1 MFVSRIS
8 GRAPVGEEFLET
20 QEDIIK
26 IIQLNNSEI
35 TLIGTAHVS
44 QLSVEMVEEKIATG
58 DYDCVAVELCSP
70 RLENITNQAWWKN
83 LDIYQIFKK
92 KKAGL
97 LLINL
102 ALTAYQKRLA
112 ERIGVEAGKEMVRA
126 VELSHEKDLRLEVI
140 DRNISTTLHRLVTEV
155 SFWQKMKIVGGLV
168 IGVFVGEEISEEQ
181 IEDLKRGDMLHAVV
195 SEFGEELPEIKRVL
209 IDERD
214 EYMVG
219 RLAQIS
225 ASHDAPKKILALVG
239 AGHLMGMMASID
251 SPPDAGHLQELD
263 QKPPPSKTGLYVGW
277 GICILILSMF
287 VVGFKQSPELGGQ
300 LVATWILLNGGLSAL
315 GTALALGHPVS
326 IFAAFFAA
334 PLTSLNPTIGAGMV
348 VGLVESYMRKP
359 KVGDFETLR
368 EDITHYSMWWKN
380 RVARLLLIFF
390 FSSFGSMIGT
400 YAAGASIV
408 TQLFG

>member
-1 MFVSRIS
+1 M
-8 GRAPVGEEFLET
+8 ET

-219 RLAQIS
+219 RLAEVS

-251 SPPDAGHLQELD
+251 SPPDAAHLQELD
-263 QKPPPSKTGLYVGW
+263 QKPPPRKTGLYIGW
-277 GICILILSMF
+277 AICVLILSMF

>member
-1 MFVSRIS
+1 MEI
-8 GRAPVGEEFLET
+8 

-26 IIQLNNSEI
+26 TIQLNNSEI

-70 RLENITNQAWWKN
+70 RLENITNRAWWKN
-83 LDIYQIFKK
+83 LDIYQVFKK

-112 ERIGVEAGKEMVRA
+112 ERIGVEAGKEMMRA

-155 SFWQKMKIVGGLV
+155 SFWQKMKIVGGL
-168 IGVFVGEEISEEQ
+168 IAGVFVGEEISEEQ

-219 RLAQIS
+219 RLAEVS
-225 ASHDAPKKILALVG
+225 ASQDAPKKILALVG

-251 SPPDAGHLQELD
+251 SPPDAAHLQELD
-263 QKPPPSKTGLYVGW
+263 QKPPPRKTGLYIGW
-277 GICILILSMF
+277 AICVLILSMF

-300 LVATWILLNGGLSAL
+300 LVTTWILFNGGLSAL

>member
-1 MFVSRIS
+1 M
-8 GRAPVGEEFLET
+8 ET

-44 QLSVEMVEEKIATG
+44 QLSVEMVEGKIATG
-58 DYDCVAVELCSP
+58 DYDCVAVELCLP

>member
-1 MFVSRIS
+1 M
-8 GRAPVGEEFLET
+8 ET

-26 IIQLNNSEI
+26 TIQLNNSEI

-44 QLSVEMVEEKIATG
+44 HLSVEKVEEKIATG

-155 SFWQKMKIVGGLV
+155 SFWQKMKIVGGL
-168 IGVFVGEEISEEQ
+168 IAGVFVGEEISEEQ

-239 AGHLMGMMASID
+239 AGHLIGMMASVD
-251 SPPDAGHLQELD
+251 SPPDAEHLKELD
-263 QKPPPSKTGLYVGW
+263 QQPPPRKTGLYIGW
-277 GICILILSMF
+277 GICVLILSMF

-300 LVATWILLNGGLSAL
+300 LVATWILFNGGLSAL

>member
-1 MFVSRIS
+1 M
-8 GRAPVGEEFLET
+8 ET

-58 DYDCVAVELCSP
+58 DYDCVAVELCAP

-126 VELSHEKDLRLEVI
+126 VELSRENHLRLEVI

-168 IGVFVGEEISEEQ
+168 AGVFVGEEISEEQ

-219 RLAQIS
+219 RLNQIS

-239 AGHLMGMMASID
+239 AGHLMGMMPSMD
-251 SPPDAGHLQELD
+251 LPPDAGHLQELD
-263 QKPPPSKTGLYVGW
+263 QKPPPRKTGLYIGW
-277 GICILILSMF
+277 GICVLILSMF

-326 IFAAFFAA
+326 IFTAFIAA

>member
-1 MFVSRIS
+1 M
-8 GRAPVGEEFLET
+8 ET

-126 VELSHEKDLRLEVI
+126 VELSRENHLRLEVI

-168 IGVFVGEEISEEQ
+168 AGVFVGEEISEEQ

-219 RLAQIS
+219 RLNQIS

-239 AGHLMGMMASID
+239 AGHLMGMMPSMD
-251 SPPDAGHLQELD
+251 LPPDAGHLQELD
-263 QKPPPSKTGLYVGW
+263 QKPPPRKTGLYIGW
-277 GICILILSMF
+277 GICVLILSMF

-326 IFAAFFAA
+326 IFAAFIAA

>member
-1 MFVSRIS
+1 MENQ
-8 GRAPVGEEFLET
+8 EE
-20 QEDIIK
+20 IVK
-26 IIQLNNSEI
+26 VVQLKNSEV
-35 TLIGTAHVS
+35 TLVGTAHVS
-44 QLSVEMVEEKIATG
+44 KLSVEMVEEKIGTG
-58 DYDCVAVELCSP
+58 DYDCIAVELCAP

-83 LDIYQIFKK
+83 LDIYQVFKK

-112 ERIGVEAGKEMVRA
+112 ERIGVEAGKEMIRA
-126 VELSHEKDLRLEVI
+126 VELAREKGIRLEVI

-155 SFWQKMKIVGGLV
+155 SFWQKFKIVGGL
-168 IGVFVGEEISEEQ
+168 IAGVFVGEEISEEQ
-181 IEDLKRGDMLHAVV
+181 VEDLKRGDMLHAVV

-219 RLAQIS
+219 RLSQIS
-225 ASHDAPKKILALVG
+225 EALHAPKKILALVG
-239 AGHLMGMMASID
+239 AGHLIGMMPNLK
-251 SPPDAGHLQELD
+251 SPPNAAHLEELD
-263 QKPPPSKTGLYVGW
+263 RKPPPSKLGLYIGW
-277 GICILILSMF
+277 GICVLILSMF

-300 LVATWILLNGGLSAL
+300 LVITWILLNGGLCAL
-315 GTALALGHPVS
+315 GTLIAFGHPVS
-326 IFAAFFAA
+326 IIAAFFAA

-359 KVGDFETLR
+359 KVSDFETLR
-368 EDITHYSMWWKN
+368 DDITHYSMWWKN

-390 FSSFGSMIGT
+390 LSSFGSMIGT
-400 YAAGASIV
+400 YVAGASIV
-408 TQLFG
+408 TQLWG

>member
-1 MFVSRIS
+1 M
-8 GRAPVGEEFLET
+8 ET

-58 DYDCVAVELCSP
+58 DYDCVAVELCAP

-112 ERIGVEAGKEMVRA
+112 ERIGVEAGKEMIRA
-126 VELSHEKDLRLEVI
+126 VELSYEKDLRLEVI

-168 IGVFVGEEISEEQ
+168 IGVFVCEEISEEQ

-219 RLAQIS
+219 RLAEVS

-251 SPPDAGHLQELD
+251 SPPDAAHLQELD
-263 QKPPPSKTGLYVGW
+263 QKPPPRKTGLYIGW
-277 GICILILSMF
+277 AICVLILSMF

>member
-1 MFVSRIS
+1 M
-8 GRAPVGEEFLET
+8 PVGEVFVEN
-20 QEDIIK
+20 QEEIVK
-26 IIQLNNSEI
+26 VIQLNNSEV
-35 TLIGTAHVS
+35 TLVGTAHVS
-44 QLSVEMVEEKIATG
+44 QLSVEMVEEKIGTG
-58 DYDCVAVELCSP
+58 DYDCVAVELCAP
-70 RLENITNQAWWKN
+70 RLENITNHVWWKN
-83 LDIYQIFKK
+83 LDIYQVFKK

-112 ERIGVEAGKEMVRA
+112 ERIGVEAGKEMIRA
-126 VELSHEKDLRLEVI
+126 VQLAHEKKIQLEVI

-155 SFWQKMKIVGGLV
+155 SFWQKFKIVGGL
-168 IGVFVGEEISEEQ
+168 IAGVFVGEEISEEQ
-181 IEDLKRGDMLHAVV
+181 VEDLKRGDMLHAVV

-225 ASHDAPKKILALVG
+225 AAPDAPKKILALVG
-239 AGHLMGMMASID
+239 AGHLIGMMPNME
-251 SPPDAGHLQELD
+251 SPPDATHLEELD
-263 QKPPPSKTGLYVGW
+263 KKPPPSKLGLYIGW
-277 GICILILSMF
+277 GICVLILSMF
-287 VVGFKQSPELGGQ
+287 VVGFNQSPELGGQ
-300 LVATWILLNGGLSAL
+300 LVITWVLLNGGLCAL
-315 GTALALGHPVS
+315 GTLIAFGHPVS
-326 IFAAFFAA
+326 IVAAFFAA

-359 KVGDFETLR
+359 KVSDFETLR

-390 FSSFGSMIGT
+390 LSSFGSMIGT

-408 TQLFG
+408 TQLWG

>member
-1 MFVSRIS
+1 MFVRRIF
-8 GRAPVGEEFLET
+8 GRTPVGEEILET

-126 VELSHEKDLRLEVI
+126 VELSRENHLRLEVI

-168 IGVFVGEEISEEQ
+168 AGVFVGEEISEEQ

-219 RLAQIS
+219 RLNQIS

-239 AGHLMGMMASID
+239 AGHLMGMMPSMD
-251 SPPDAGHLQELD
+251 LPPDAGHLQELD
-263 QKPPPSKTGLYVGW
+263 QKPPPRKTGLYIGW
-277 GICILILSMF
+277 GICVLILSMF

-326 IFAAFFAA
+326 IFAAFIAA

>member
-1 MFVSRIS
+1 M
-8 GRAPVGEEFLET
+8 EN
-20 QEDIIK
+20 QEDIVK
-26 IIQLNNSEI
+26 TIQLNNSEI

-44 QLSVEMVEEKIATG
+44 QLSVEMVEDHITTG
-58 DYDCVAVELCSP
+58 EYDCVAVELCNP
-70 RLENITNQAWWKN
+70 RLENITNQSWWKN
-83 LDIYQIFKK
+83 LDIYQVFKK

-112 ERIGVEAGKEMVRA
+112 ERIGVEAGREMIRA
-126 VELSHEKDLRLEVI
+126 VELTREKGLRLEVI

-155 SFWQKMKIVGGLV
+155 SFWQKLKIVGGL
-168 IGVFVGEEISEEQ
+168 IAGVFVGEEISEDQ
-181 IEDLKRGDMLHAVV
+181 IEGLKRGDMLQAVV

-219 RLAQIS
+219 NLAQIS
-225 ASHDAPKKILALVG
+225 KGLHPPRKILALVG
-239 AGHLMGMMASID
+239 AGHLMGMIPNLE
-251 SPPDAGHLQELD
+251 SPPDTQHLEELD
-263 QKPPPSKTGLYVGW
+263 KKPPPSKFGLYIGW
-277 GICILILSMF
+277 GICIFILSMF
-287 VVGFKQSPELGGQ
+287 FVGFKQSPELGGQ

-326 IFAAFFAA
+326 IIAAFFAA

-348 VGLVESYMRKP
+348 VGLVESYLRKP
-359 KVGDFETLR
+359 KVSDFETLR
-368 EDITHYSMWWKN
+368 EDITHYSLWWKN
-380 RVARLLLIFF
+380 RVARLLLIFL

-400 YAAGASIV
+400 YVAGASIV
-408 TQLFG
+408 SQIFS

>member
-1 MFVSRIS
+1 MFVRRI
-8 GRAPVGEEFLET
+8 RRTPVGEEFLET

-155 SFWQKMKIVGGLV
+155 SFWQKMKIVGGLI

-225 ASHDAPKKILALVG
+225 ASDDAPKKILGLVG

>member
-1 MFVSRIS
+1 MENQ
-8 GRAPVGEEFLET
+8 EE
-20 QEDIIK
+20 IVK
-26 IIQLNNSEI
+26 VVQLNNSEV
-35 TLIGTAHVS
+35 TLVGTAHVS
-44 QLSVEMVEEKIATG
+44 KLSVEMVEEKIGTG
-58 DYDCVAVELCSP
+58 DYDCIAVELCAP

-83 LDIYQIFKK
+83 LDIYQVFKK

-112 ERIGVEAGKEMVRA
+112 ERIGVEAGKEMIRA
-126 VELSHEKDLRLEVI
+126 VELAREKGIRLEVI

-155 SFWQKMKIVGGLV
+155 SFWQKFKIVGGL
-168 IGVFVGEEISEEQ
+168 IAGVFVGEKISEEQ
-181 IEDLKRGDMLHAVV
+181 VEDLKRGDMLHAVV

-219 RLAQIS
+219 RLSQIS
-225 ASHDAPKKILALVG
+225 EAFHAPKKILALVG
-239 AGHLMGMMASID
+239 AGHLIGMMPNLK
-251 SPPDAGHLQELD
+251 SPPDAAHLEELD
-263 QKPPPSKTGLYVGW
+263 RKPPPSKLGLYIGW
-277 GICILILSMF
+277 GICVLILSMF

-300 LVATWILLNGGLSAL
+300 LVITWVLLNGGLCAL
-315 GTALALGHPVS
+315 GTLIAFGHPVS
-326 IFAAFFAA
+326 IIAAFFAA

-359 KVGDFETLR
+359 KVSDFETLR
-368 EDITHYSMWWKN
+368 DDITHYSMWWKN

-390 FSSFGSMIGT
+390 LSSFGSMIGT

-408 TQLFG
+408 TQLWG

>member
-1 MFVSRIS
+1 MENQ
-8 GRAPVGEEFLET
+8 EE
-20 QEDIIK
+20 IVK
-26 IIQLNNSEI
+26 VVQLNNSEV
-35 TLIGTAHVS
+35 TLVGTAHVS
-44 QLSVEMVEEKIATG
+44 KLSVEMVEEKIGTG
-58 DYDCVAVELCSP
+58 DYDCIAVELCAP

-83 LDIYQIFKK
+83 LDIYQVFKK

-112 ERIGVEAGKEMVRA
+112 ERIGVEAGKEMIRA
-126 VELSHEKDLRLEVI
+126 VELAREKGIRLEVI

-155 SFWQKMKIVGGLV
+155 SFWQKFKIVGGL
-168 IGVFVGEEISEEQ
+168 IAGVFVGEKISEEQ
-181 IEDLKRGDMLHAVV
+181 VEDLKRGDMLHAVV

-219 RLAQIS
+219 RLSQIS
-225 ASHDAPKKILALVG
+225 EAFHAPKKILALVG
-239 AGHLMGMMASID
+239 AGHLIGMMPNLK
-251 SPPDAGHLQELD
+251 SPPDAAHLEELD
-263 QKPPPSKTGLYVGW
+263 RKPPPSKLGLYIGW
-277 GICILILSMF
+277 GICVLILSMF

-300 LVATWILLNGGLSAL
+300 LVITWVLLNGGLCAL
-315 GTALALGHPVS
+315 GTLIAFGHPIS
-326 IFAAFFAA
+326 IIAAFFAA

-359 KVGDFETLR
+359 KVSDFETLR
-368 EDITHYSMWWKN
+368 DDITHYSMWWKN

-390 FSSFGSMIGT
+390 LSSFGSMIGT

-408 TQLFG
+408 TQLWG

>member
-1 MFVSRIS
+1 M
-8 GRAPVGEEFLET
+8 
-20 QEDIIK
+20 
-26 IIQLNNSEI
+26 
-35 TLIGTAHVS
+35 TLVGTAHVS
-44 QLSVEMVEEKIATG
+44 KLSVEMVEEKIGTG
-58 DYDCVAVELCSP
+58 DYDCIAVELCAP

-83 LDIYQIFKK
+83 LDIYQVFKK

-112 ERIGVEAGKEMVRA
+112 ERIGVEAGKEMIRA
-126 VELSHEKDLRLEVI
+126 VELAREKGIRLEVI

-155 SFWQKMKIVGGLV
+155 SFWQKFKIVGGL
-168 IGVFVGEEISEEQ
+168 IAGVFVGEEISEEQ
-181 IEDLKRGDMLHAVV
+181 VEDLKRGDMLHAVV

-219 RLAQIS
+219 RLSQIS
-225 ASHDAPKKILALVG
+225 EAFHAPKKILALVG
-239 AGHLMGMMASID
+239 AGHLIGMMPNLK
-251 SPPDAGHLQELD
+251 SPPDAAHLEELD
-263 QKPPPSKTGLYVGW
+263 RKPPPSKLGLYIGW
-277 GICILILSMF
+277 GICVLILSMF

-300 LVATWILLNGGLSAL
+300 LVITWILLNGGLCAL
-315 GTALALGHPVS
+315 GTLIAFGHPVS
-326 IFAAFFAA
+326 IIAAFFAA

-359 KVGDFETLR
+359 KVSDFETLR
-368 EDITHYSMWWKN
+368 DDITHYSMWWKN

-390 FSSFGSMIGT
+390 LSSFGSMIGT
-400 YAAGASIV
+400 YVAGASIV
-408 TQLFG
+408 TQLWG

>member
-1 MFVSRIS
+1 VENQ
-8 GRAPVGEEFLET
+8 EE
-20 QEDIIK
+20 IVK
-26 IIQLNNSEI
+26 VIQLNNSEV
-35 TLIGTAHVS
+35 TLVGTAHVS
-44 QLSVEMVEEKIATG
+44 QLSVEMVEEKIGTG
-58 DYDCVAVELCSP
+58 DYDCVAVELCAP
-70 RLENITNQAWWKN
+70 RLENMTNHVWWKN
-83 LDIYQIFKK
+83 LDIYEVFKK

-112 ERIGVEAGKEMVRA
+112 ERIGVEAGKEMIRA
-126 VELSHEKDLRLEVI
+126 VQLAKEKEIQLEVI

-155 SFWQKMKIVGGLV
+155 SFWQKFKIVGGL
-168 IGVFVGEEISEEQ
+168 IAGVFVGEEISEEQ
-181 IEDLKRGDMLHAVV
+181 VEDLKRGDMLHSVV
-195 SEFGEELPEIKRVL
+195 SEFGEALPEIKRVL

-225 ASHDAPKKILALVG
+225 AAPDAPKKIIAFVG
-239 AGHLMGMMASID
+239 AGHLIGMVPNME
-251 SPPDAGHLQELD
+251 SPPDTAHLEELD
-263 QKPPPSKTGLYVGW
+263 KKPPSSKLGLYIGW
-277 GICILILSMF
+277 GICALILSMF
-287 VVGFKQSPELGGQ
+287 VVGFNQSPELGGQ
-300 LVATWILLNGGLSAL
+300 LVITWVLLNGGLCAL
-315 GTALALGHPVS
+315 GTAIAFGHPVS
-326 IFAAFFAA
+326 IVAAFFAA

-359 KVGDFETLR
+359 KVSDFETLR

-390 FSSFGSMIGT
+390 MSSFGSMIGT

-408 TQLFG
+408 TQLWG

>member
-1 MFVSRIS
+1 MENQ
-8 GRAPVGEEFLET
+8 EE
-20 QEDIIK
+20 IVK
-26 IIQLNNSEI
+26 VVQLKNSEV
-35 TLIGTAHVS
+35 TLVGTAHVS
-44 QLSVEMVEEKIATG
+44 KLSVEMVEEKIGTG
-58 DYDCVAVELCSP
+58 DYDCIAVELCAP

-83 LDIYQIFKK
+83 LDIYQVFKK

-112 ERIGVEAGKEMVRA
+112 ERIGVEAGKEMIRA
-126 VELSHEKDLRLEVI
+126 VELAREKGIRLEVI

-155 SFWQKMKIVGGLV
+155 SFWQKFKIVGGL
-168 IGVFVGEEISEEQ
+168 IAGVFVGEEISEEQ
-181 IEDLKRGDMLHAVV
+181 VEDLKRGDMLHAVV

-219 RLAQIS
+219 RLSQIS
-225 ASHDAPKKILALVG
+225 EDFHAPKKILALVG
-239 AGHLMGMMASID
+239 AGHLIGMMPNLK
-251 SPPDAGHLQELD
+251 SPPDAAHLEELD
-263 QKPPPSKTGLYVGW
+263 RKPPPSKLGLYIGW
-277 GICILILSMF
+277 GICVLILSMF

-300 LVATWILLNGGLSAL
+300 LVITWILLNGGLCAL
-315 GTALALGHPVS
+315 GTLIAFGHPVS
-326 IFAAFFAA
+326 TIAAFFAA

-359 KVGDFETLR
+359 KVSDFETLR
-368 EDITHYSMWWKN
+368 DDITHYSMWWKN

-390 FSSFGSMIGT
+390 LSSFGSMIGT

-408 TQLFG
+408 TQLWG

>member
-1 MFVSRIS
+1 MENQ
-8 GRAPVGEEFLET
+8 EE
-20 QEDIIK
+20 IIK
-26 IIQLNNSEI
+26 LVQLNKSEV
-35 TLIGTAHVS
+35 TLVGTAHVS
-44 QLSVEMVEEKIATG
+44 KLSVEMVEEKIGTG
-58 DYDCVAVELCSP
+58 DYDCIAVELCAP

-83 LDIYQIFKK
+83 LDIYQVFKK

-112 ERIGVEAGKEMVRA
+112 ERIGVEAGKEMIRA
-126 VELSHEKDLRLEVI
+126 VELAREKGIRLEVI

-155 SFWQKMKIVGGLV
+155 SFWQKFKIVGGL
-168 IGVFVGEEISEEQ
+168 IAGVFVGEEISEEQ
-181 IEDLKRGDMLHAVV
+181 VEDLKRGDMLHAVV

-219 RLAQIS
+219 RLSQIS
-225 ASHDAPKKILALVG
+225 EAFHAPKKILALVG
-239 AGHLMGMMASID
+239 AGHLIGMMPNLK
-251 SPPDAGHLQELD
+251 SPPDAADLEELD
-263 QKPPPSKTGLYVGW
+263 RKPPSSKLGLYVGW
-277 GICILILSMF
+277 GICVLILSMF

-300 LVATWILLNGGLSAL
+300 LVITWVLLNGGLCAL
-315 GTALALGHPVS
+315 GTLIAFGHPVS
-326 IFAAFFAA
+326 IIAAFFAA

-359 KVGDFETLR
+359 KVSDFETLR
-368 EDITHYSMWWKN
+368 DDITHYSMWWKN

-390 FSSFGSMIGT
+390 LSSFGSMIGT

-408 TQLFG
+408 TQLWG

>member
-1 MFVSRIS
+1 MENQ
-8 GRAPVGEEFLET
+8 EEIVKVVE
-20 QEDIIK
+20 
-26 IIQLNNSEI
+26 LNKSEV
-35 TLIGTAHVS
+35 TLVGTAHVS
-44 QLSVEMVEEKIATG
+44 KLSVEMVEEKIGTG
-58 DYDCVAVELCSP
+58 DYDCIAVELCAP

-83 LDIYQIFKK
+83 LDIYQVFKK

-112 ERIGVEAGKEMVRA
+112 ERIGVEAGKEMIRA
-126 VELSHEKDLRLEVI
+126 VELAREKGIRLEVI

-155 SFWQKMKIVGGLV
+155 SFWQKFKIVGGL
-168 IGVFVGEEISEEQ
+168 IAGVFVGEEISEEQ
-181 IEDLKRGDMLHAVV
+181 VEDLKRGDMLHAVV

-219 RLAQIS
+219 RLSQIS
-225 ASHDAPKKILALVG
+225 EAFHAPKKILALVG
-239 AGHLMGMMASID
+239 AGHLIGMMPNLK
-251 SPPDAGHLQELD
+251 SPPDSAHLEELD
-263 QKPPPSKTGLYVGW
+263 RKPPPSKMGLYIGW
-277 GICILILSMF
+277 GICVLILSMF

-300 LVATWILLNGGLSAL
+300 LVITWVLLNGGLCAL
-315 GTALALGHPVS
+315 GTLIAFGHPIS
-326 IFAAFFAA
+326 IIAAFFAA

-359 KVGDFETLR
+359 KVSDFETLR
-368 EDITHYSMWWKN
+368 DDITHYSMWWKN

-390 FSSFGSMIGT
+390 LSSFGSMIGT

-408 TQLFG
+408 TQLWG

>member
-1 MFVSRIS
+1 MYVRNVFERT
-8 GRAPVGEEFLET
+8 PVGEKFLET

-126 VELSHEKDLRLEVI
+126 VELSRENHLRLEVI

-155 SFWQKMKIVGGLV
+155 SFWQKMKIVGGL
-168 IGVFVGEEISEEQ
+168 IAGVFVGEEISEEQ

-219 RLAQIS
+219 RLNQIS

-239 AGHLMGMMASID
+239 AGHLMGMMPSMD
-251 SPPDAGHLQELD
+251 LPPDAGHLQELD
-263 QKPPPSKTGLYVGW
+263 QKPPPRKTGLYIGW
-277 GICILILSMF
+277 GICVLILSMF

-326 IFAAFFAA
+326 IFAAFIAA

>member
-1 MFVSRIS
+1 M
-8 GRAPVGEEFLET
+8 ET

-26 IIQLNNSEI
+26 TIQLNNSEI

-44 QLSVEMVEEKIATG
+44 QLSVEMVEEKIGAG
-58 DYDCVAVELCSP
+58 DYDCVAVELCAP

-126 VELSHEKDLRLEVI
+126 VELSRENHLRLEVI

-168 IGVFVGEEISEEQ
+168 AGVFVGEEISEEQ

-219 RLAQIS
+219 RLNQIS

-239 AGHLMGMMASID
+239 AGHLMGMMPSMD
-251 SPPDAGHLQELD
+251 LPPDAGHLQELD
-263 QKPPPSKTGLYVGW
+263 QKPPPRKTGLYIGW
-277 GICILILSMF
+277 GICVLILSMF

-300 LVATWILLNGGLSAL
+300 LVATWILLNGGLSAF

-326 IFAAFFAA
+326 IFAAFIAA

>member
-1 MFVSRIS
+1 MENQ
-8 GRAPVGEEFLET
+8 EEIVKLV
-20 QEDIIK
+20 
-26 IIQLNNSEI
+26 QLNKSEV
-35 TLIGTAHVS
+35 TLVGTAHVS
-44 QLSVEMVEEKIATG
+44 KLSVEMVEEKIGTG
-58 DYDCVAVELCSP
+58 EYDCIAVELCAP

-83 LDIYQIFKK
+83 LDIYQVFKK

-112 ERIGVEAGKEMVRA
+112 ERIGVEAGKEMIRA
-126 VELSHEKDLRLEVI
+126 VELAREKGIRLEVI

-155 SFWQKMKIVGGLV
+155 SFWQKFKIVGGL
-168 IGVFVGEEISEEQ
+168 IAGVFVGEEISEEQ
-181 IEDLKRGDMLHAVV
+181 VEDLKRGDMLHAVV

-219 RLAQIS
+219 RLSQIS
-225 ASHDAPKKILALVG
+225 EAFHAPKKILALVG
-239 AGHLMGMMASID
+239 AGHLIGMMPNLK
-251 SPPDAGHLQELD
+251 SPPDAAHLEELD
-263 QKPPPSKTGLYVGW
+263 RKPPPSKLGLYIGW
-277 GICILILSMF
+277 GICVLILSMF

-300 LVATWILLNGGLSAL
+300 LVITWILLNGGLCAL
-315 GTALALGHPVS
+315 GTLIAFGHPVS
-326 IFAAFFAA
+326 IIAAFFAA

-359 KVGDFETLR
+359 KVSDFETLR
-368 EDITHYSMWWKN
+368 DDITHYSMWWKN

-390 FSSFGSMIGT
+390 LSSFGSMIGT
-400 YAAGASIV
+400 YVAGASIV
-408 TQLFG
+408 TQLWG

>member
-1 MFVSRIS
+1 
-8 GRAPVGEEFLET
+8 LET

-58 DYDCVAVELCSP
+58 DYDCVAVELCAP

-126 VELSHEKDLRLEVI
+126 VELSRENHLRLEVI

-168 IGVFVGEEISEEQ
+168 AGVFVGEEISEEQ

-219 RLAQIS
+219 RLNQIS

-239 AGHLMGMMASID
+239 AGHLMGMMPSMD
-251 SPPDAGHLQELD
+251 LPPDAGHLQELD
-263 QKPPPSKTGLYVGW
+263 QKPPPRKTGLYIGW
-277 GICILILSMF
+277 GICVLILSMF

-326 IFAAFFAA
+326 IFAAFIAA

>member
-1 MFVSRIS
+1 M
-8 GRAPVGEEFLET
+8 EN
-20 QEDIIK
+20 QEDIVK
-26 IIQLNNSEI
+26 TVKLNNSEV

-44 QLSVEMVEEKIATG
+44 QLSVQMVEENIASG

-83 LDIYQIFKK
+83 LDIYQVFKK

-112 ERIGVEAGKEMVRA
+112 ERLGVEAGKEMIRA
-126 VELSHEKDLRLEVI
+126 VELAREKGLHLEVI

-155 SFWQKMKIVGGLV
+155 SFWQKFKIVGGL
-168 IGVFVGEEISEEQ
+168 IAGVFVGEEISEEQ
-181 IEDLKRGDMLHAVV
+181 IEDLKRGDMLHSVV
-195 SEFGEELPEIKRVL
+195 SEFGEELPQIKRVL

-225 ASHDAPKKILALVG
+225 ESSHAPKKIVALVG
-239 AGHLMGMMASID
+239 AGHLMGMMPNIE
-251 SPPDAGHLQELD
+251 SPPNSKHLEELD
-263 QKPPPSKTGLYVGW
+263 KKPPPSKLGLYVGW

-287 VVGFKQSPELGGQ
+287 IVGFKQSPELGGQ
-300 LVATWILLNGGLSAL
+300 LVATWVLLNGGLSAL
-315 GTALALGHPVS
+315 GTAIALGHPVS
-326 IFAAFFAA
+326 IIAAFFAA

-359 KVGDFETLR
+359 KVADFETLR
-368 EDITHYSMWWKN
+368 DDITHYSMWWKN

-400 YAAGASIV
+400 YVAGASIV

>member
-1 MFVSRIS
+1 MENQ
-8 GRAPVGEEFLET
+8 EEIVKVVE
-20 QEDIIK
+20 
-26 IIQLNNSEI
+26 LNKSEV
-35 TLIGTAHVS
+35 TLVGTAHVS
-44 QLSVEMVEEKIATG
+44 KLSVEMVEEKIGTG
-58 DYDCVAVELCSP
+58 DYDCIAVELCAP

-83 LDIYQIFKK
+83 LDIYQVFKK

-112 ERIGVEAGKEMVRA
+112 ERIGVEAGKEMIRA
-126 VELSHEKDLRLEVI
+126 VELAREKGIRLEVI

-155 SFWQKMKIVGGLV
+155 SFWQKFKIVGGL
-168 IGVFVGEEISEEQ
+168 IAGVFVGEKISEEQ
-181 IEDLKRGDMLHAVV
+181 VEDLKRGDMLHAVV

-219 RLAQIS
+219 RLSQIS
-225 ASHDAPKKILALVG
+225 EAFHAPKKILALVG
-239 AGHLMGMMASID
+239 AGHLIGMMPNLK
-251 SPPDAGHLQELD
+251 SPPDAAHLEELD
-263 QKPPPSKTGLYVGW
+263 RKPPPSKLGLYIGW
-277 GICILILSMF
+277 GICVLILSMF

-300 LVATWILLNGGLSAL
+300 LVITWVLLNGGLCAL
-315 GTALALGHPVS
+315 GTLIAFGHPVS
-326 IFAAFFAA
+326 IIAAFFAA

-359 KVGDFETLR
+359 KVSDFETLR
-368 EDITHYSMWWKN
+368 DDITHYSMWWKN

-390 FSSFGSMIGT
+390 LSSFGSMIGT

-408 TQLFG
+408 TQLWG

>member
-1 MFVSRIS
+1 LFVRRIF
-8 GRAPVGEEFLET
+8 GRTPVGEEFLET
-20 QEDIIK
+20 KEDIIK

-126 VELSHEKDLRLEVI
+126 VELSHEKGLRLEVI

-155 SFWQKMKIVGGLV
+155 SFWQKMKIVGGLI

-219 RLAQIS
+219 RLSQIS
-225 ASHDAPKKILALVG
+225 ASHNAPKKILALVG
-239 AGHLMGMMASID
+239 AGHLMGMMANID
-251 SPPDAGHLQELD
+251 SPSDAGHLQELD

-380 RVARLLLIFF
+380 RVARLLLVFF
-390 FSSFGSMIGT
+390 FSSFGSMLGT